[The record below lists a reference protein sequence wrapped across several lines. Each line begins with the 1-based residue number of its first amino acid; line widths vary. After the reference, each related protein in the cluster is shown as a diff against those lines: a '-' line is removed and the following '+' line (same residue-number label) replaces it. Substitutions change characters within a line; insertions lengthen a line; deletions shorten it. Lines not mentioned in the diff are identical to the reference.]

1 MKLSVTINS
10 KPFSIIIHLEFREVT
25 FDLSEWYFS
34 QTRHIIWLKSM
45 FLLQVYLACCSAVR
59 SQVQHLGELD
69 VSVHLAD
76 AVAHLHTPLDGILFT
91 FIASLKE
98 VLQCLVLIKVLRCLV
113 LLRTCYSAWFS

>member
-1 MKLSVTINS
+1 MLLLTNKTHYLVGNI
-10 KPFSIIIHLEFREVT
+10 
-25 FDLSEWYFS
+25 
-34 QTRHIIWLKSM
+34 LKSM

-98 VLQCLVLIKVLRCLV
+98 VLQCLVLKKEVL
-113 LLRTCYSAWFS
+113 